1 MGIGIGTRYATAGP
15 YILWCI
21 YCGVYTVVCILDCEC
36 WGVYVGVCI
45 RAVADSVVFLAG
57 SAYRY
62 TMASEGSEIFSKIA
76 FPGMI

>member
-1 MGIGIGTRYATAGP
+1 MA
-15 YILWCI
+15 YILWRI
-21 YCGVYTVVCILDCEC
+21 YWT
-36 WGVYVGVCI
+36 VYVGVCI
-45 RAVADSVVFLAG
+45 GAVADSVVFLAG

>member
-1 MGIGIGTRYATAGP
+1 MQLRGRIYRGVYTVV

-21 YCGVYTVVCILDCEC
+21 YWT
-36 WGVYVGVCI
+36 VYVGVCI
-45 RAVADSVVFLAG
+45 GAVADSVVFPAG

-76 FPGMI
+76 F

>member
-1 MGIGIGTRYATAGP
+1 MQLRGR
-15 YILWCI
+15 I
-21 YCGVYTVVCILDCEC
+21 YCGVYTVVYILGCIY
-36 WGVYVGVCI
+36 WTVYVGVCI
-45 RAVADSVVFLAG
+45 GVVADSVMFLAG

>member
-1 MGIGIGTRYATAGP
+1 MQLRGR
-15 YILWCI
+15 I
-21 YCGVYTVVCILDCEC
+21 YCGVYTVAYILGCIYWTVYVEVCI
-36 WGVYVGVCI
+36 G
-45 RAVADSVVFLAG
+45 AVADSVVFLAG